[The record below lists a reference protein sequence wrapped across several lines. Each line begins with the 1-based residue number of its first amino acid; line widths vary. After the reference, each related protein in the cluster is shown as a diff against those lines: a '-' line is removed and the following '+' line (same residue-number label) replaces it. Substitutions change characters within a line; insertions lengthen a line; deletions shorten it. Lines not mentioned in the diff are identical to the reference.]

1 MAFFNW
7 VIIFFILTQNI
18 TTRQRFI
25 IFILLFFVASFKLSL
40 YGGRTFAMRGFAF
53 ADWGLAGPRGF
64 FQNPG
69 ELAVQMVVFAPVAL
83 FFTLGIKSYLKKW
96 QFLLLHLMPVTA
108 VLTILGTNSRGS
120 QLALAGQIVALLLT
134 SKRKIKMLIVIGIIS
149 IIGFNI
155 LPEEQKA
162 RFVESGED
170 ETSIQRF
177 LYWKHGWKMIKDH
190 PFLGVGYYNFMAYY
204 SRYHSDDLILP
215 NLVMAQLP
223 HNIFIQVGTDTGF
236 SGIFVFLALIVGSF
250 TNMYK
255 LGREAEITGD
265 FFVSSLTKG
274 MNLSLL
280 GYIIAG
286 QFVTIAYYPYFWI
299 HLVFV
304 SAMCTFWNSERR
316 SLKIKGFI

>member
-1 MAFFNW
+1 
-7 VIIFFILTQNI
+7 
-18 TTRQRFI
+18 
-25 IFILLFFVASFKLSL
+25 
-40 YGGRTFAMRGFAF
+40 MRGFAF
-53 ADWGLAGPRGF
+53 ADWGLAGPRAF

-83 FFTLGIKSYLKKW
+83 FFTLGIKSYLRKW

-134 SKRKIKMLIVIGIIS
+134 SKRKIKMLIVIGIIG

-162 RFVESGED
+162 RFIESGED
-170 ETSIQRF
+170 ETSIQRL

-250 TNMYK
+250 ANMYK

-265 FFVSSLTKG
+265 FFVSNLTKG

-316 SLKIKGFI
+316 SLKIK